1 MKLYEL
7 FLDFTKLSY
16 SERVEFLR
24 SYRAKRA
31 LELEENIKSKR
42 GNTKVSLSEEEKVLI
57 KALGITQKDL
67 KALKRSID
75 SEQ

>member
-1 MKLYEL
+1 MKLYNL
-7 FLDFTKLSY
+7 FPNFTKLSY

-31 LELEENIKSKR
+31 KELEENIRNKKGSSR
-42 GNTKVSLSEEEKVLI
+42 IPLSDEEKALI

-67 KALKRSID
+67 KALKGSI
-75 SEQ
+75 ENE

>member
-7 FLDFTKLSY
+7 FPDFTKLSY
-16 SERVEFLR
+16 LERVEFLR

-31 LELEENIKSKR
+31 MELEENIKKKKGSSR
-42 GNTKVSLSEEEKVLI
+42 ISLSDEEKALI

-67 KALKRSID
+67 KVLKESMNNA
-75 SEQ
+75 